1 MLSFPLLHGDLLV
14 SMSEVSDSIALYVA
28 WDAGEAADPMDAVW
42 ACHLI
47 RELETL
53 LPRMVGNRLSA
64 EDQPQIVP
72 VEGFESLPSPEN
84 FGALSVLLLVTPSRE
99 RGFGPGAVERLRAL
113 AADGT
118 EAQVWEGRIL
128 ALGRTPDRLPA
139 PPPLDAFQ
147 GLSLPDLSEDRV
159 TEVATAAL
167 INASLRLSRDS
178 QASLFISYAH
188 RDGWALAQALSEGL
202 RGRGFRVFRDE
213 DRDHDN
219 MIAIPP
225 GSPTQQVIQ
234 ANILSHGFL
243 LLLDTPEAER
253 STWVREEVSTAF
265 GYLLPLL
272 PVVVEPPPSGMKI
285 RQGGRFRA
293 VRELERE
300 VRLSSE
306 ALGHDKTPALEAA
319 VEKALP
325 EIATQV
331 VEILLE
337 HLRSR
342 RRLIHGSRQRF
353 ETLRYSWKTHG
364 KDRLQ
369 FAVEKPTLRRLT
381 KRIVVQCSPYPRL
394 LRQVVDSLSDCFR
407 AAEVPFNWAVL
418 VHNALATLDDENEA
432 LGDYRF
438 ILLLRPHEIAEEA
451 FP

>member
-1 MLSFPLLHGDLLV
+1 
-14 SMSEVSDSIALYVA
+14 MSEVTDSISLYVA
-28 WDAGEAADPMDAVW
+28 WDAGEAADPKDAAW
-42 ACHLI
+42 ARDLI
-47 RELETL
+47 RELEIL
-53 LPRMVGNRLSA
+53 LPRMVGDRLSD
-64 EDQPQIVP
+64 EDQPRIIP
-72 VEGFESLPSPEN
+72 VEGFESLPSPES

-99 RGFGPGAVERLRAL
+99 RGFAPAAAERLRAL
-113 AADGT
+113 AADAA
-118 EAQVWEGRIL
+118 EAPVWEGRIL
-128 ALGRTPDRLPA
+128 ALGRTPGRLPA
-139 PPPLDAFQ
+139 PPPLDTLQ
-147 GLSLPDLSEDRV
+147 GISLPDLSQDRV

-188 RDGWALAQALSEGL
+188 RDGWALAEALSEGL

-213 DRDHDN
+213 NRDSDG
-219 MIAIPP
+219 MTSIPA
-225 GSPTQQVIQ
+225 GNSTQEVIQ

-243 LLLDTPEAER
+243 LLLDTPEAEK
-253 STWVREEVSTAF
+253 STWVREEVNTAF

-272 PVVVEPPPSGMKI
+272 SVVVESPPGESKV

-306 ALGHDKTPALEAA
+306 ALGYDKTPALEIA

-325 EIATQV
+325 EIATQA

-353 ETLRYSWKTHG
+353 ETLRYSWKIHG
-364 KDRLQ
+364 KDRFQ
-369 FAVEKPTLRRLT
+369 FAAERPTPRRHVT

-394 LRQVVDSLSDCFR
+394 LRPVVGSLNDCFR

-418 VHNALATLDDENEA
+418 VHNALASQDDENEA
-432 LGDYRF
+432 LGDHHF